1 MIYIFHQ
8 LTTQMK
14 RITVLLIVLAISY
27 TICHSR
33 NPTWQIWQ
41 DEALHDTIRQQALF
55 DYTWVLLINNPDS
68 ALEYAETLLD
78 FSLKSK
84 SKKYEAKS
92 SLLIGM
98 SLLEKSNYVEA
109 ERQFNKSILISQAID
124 DITTE
129 AMAYCQL
136 AGSFYR
142 RGELSQSFINTNKSL
157 KLAEESRNSQV
168 LAWAHNAIG
177 CIYMDKNELAKARD
191 HFSKSLSFAIL
202 ARDTSCMAVTMGNT
216 GNTYDNN
223 LIKQMECYELSLK
236 WTRLINN
243 KKMEGFVLRS
253 MGNRY
258 STLNQFDSAIY
269 YYNLSLD
276 KAIEIS
282 DKYQESLS
290 YGYLGTAYVESGNPH
305 KAIQMLYK
313 SLQANQMVGDL
324 FSYSEIYKYL
334 YQAYKSI
341 GNTIEGVRG
350 S

>member
-1 MIYIFHQ
+1 
-8 LTTQMK
+8 
-14 RITVLLIVLAISY
+14 
-27 TICHSR
+27 
-33 NPTWQIWQ
+33 
-41 DEALHDTIRQQALF
+41 
-55 DYTWVLLINNPDS
+55 
-68 ALEYAETLLD
+68 
-78 FSLKSK
+78 
-84 SKKYEAKS
+84 
-92 SLLIGM
+92 
-98 SLLEKSNYVEA
+98 
-109 ERQFNKSILISQAID
+109 
-124 DITTE
+124 
-129 AMAYCQL
+129 
-136 AGSFYR
+136 
-142 RGELSQSFINTNKSL
+142 
-157 KLAEESRNSQV
+157 
-168 LAWAHNAIG
+168 
-177 CIYMDKNELAKARD
+177 
-191 HFSKSLSFAIL
+191 
-202 ARDTSCMAVTMGNT
+202 MAVTMGNT

-243 KKMEGFVLRS
+243 KKMEGFLRS

-258 STLNQFDSAIY
+258 NTLNQFDSAIY

-341 GNTIEGVRG
+341 GNTKKGVREAHELFMLYQDSSSNDARCRMKCWVANVSRKNIRG
-350 S
+350 DTLLFTRTGV